1 MTHDKLLSDLNF
13 FENTP
18 WYLARDGMVNYW
30 MFPLFIFGFGLGII
44 LIPIYRGCR
53 ARYIRR
59 RLSSPIIQ

>member
-1 MTHDKLLSDLNF
+1 MSREKLQSDLHF

-30 MFPLFIFGFGLGII
+30 LFPLFIFGFGLGII
-44 LIPIYRGCR
+44 LIPIYRMFR
-53 ARYIRR
+53 ANQIRH